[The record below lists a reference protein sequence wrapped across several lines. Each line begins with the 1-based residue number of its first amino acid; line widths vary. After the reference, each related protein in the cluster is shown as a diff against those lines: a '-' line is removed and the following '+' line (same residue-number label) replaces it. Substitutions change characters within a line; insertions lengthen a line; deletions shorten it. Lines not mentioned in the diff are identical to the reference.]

1 MINDENI
8 IEPEVEELNKEDS
21 DKLKVFEYNREDQE
35 KHFRF
40 YEKLRSKIR
49 DMAGKYHDHPVLDYV
64 LMLPDFFMLLL
75 RLLKDKDVP
84 IKDKSFILALVGYV
98 ILPVDFIPDFI
109 PVIGL
114 MDDLLIVV
122 YGLNT
127 VIKDVDPA
135 ILNRHWS
142 GKTNLLNT
150 ITNIIEKSNA
160 FMSTKIYSK
169 IKKWINVKRG

>member
-1 MINDENI
+1 MFNDEDV
-8 IEPEVEELNKEDS
+8 IETEAEELNREES
-21 DKLKVFEYNREDQE
+21 GKLEAFVYNKEDQE

-40 YEKLRSKIR
+40 YEKLRDKIR

-64 LMLPDFFMLLL
+64 LLLPDFFMLLL

-84 IKDKSFILALVGYV
+84 VKDKTFILALVGYV

-109 PVIGL
+109 PVVGL

-122 YGLNT
+122 YGLNAI
-127 VIKDVDPA
+127 IKDVGPE

-142 GKTNLLNT
+142 GKSSLLNT
-150 ITNIIEKSNA
+150 ITNIIDKSNLLMKSKV
-160 FMSTKIYSK
+160 FSK
-169 IKKWINVKRG
+169 IKKWINVRRG

>member
-1 MINDENI
+1 MFNDEEI
-8 IEPEVEELNKEDS
+8 IETEAEELNEEEVK
-21 DKLKVFEYNREDQE
+21 KLRAFEYNKEDQE
-35 KHFRF
+35 KHYRF
-40 YEKLRSKIR
+40 YEKLRNKIR

-75 RLLKDKDVP
+75 RLLKDKEVP
-84 IKDKSFILALVGYV
+84 VKDKTFILALVGYV

-127 VIKDVDPA
+127 IIKDINPE
-135 ILNRHWS
+135 ILNKHWS
-142 GKTNLLNT
+142 GKTNLLNS

-160 FMSTKIYSK
+160 LMNSKVYSK
-169 IKKWINVKRG
+169 IKKWINVRRG